1 MCFYYVKNK
10 LSSIIILVFFYI
22 IESNIIFIKGKDNLE
37 LNPLHILN
45 QWSTYPSRSVAP
57 KGIFPLTSID
67 PINGTLFD
75 AQSFK
80 ELIDITKISEKNSTN
95 NNKLPLIAP
104 VELFCAHLQPIFN
117 CLMKKSSQKYSSI
130 SNNLA
135 IFNTDDNL
143 TWYIFKG
150 AHAKV
155 APGYI
160 ITPSINDLNS
170 NTYLRGDLKTNI
182 KLDSMIDPNIQTILS
197 LIINSDINL
206 VFDENSEFHKFFHPK
221 NTSISNIGIYF
232 HGNGE
237 YSSGWLLPGTVVYAA
252 VKGLVRQS
260 SVFENLWV
268 REREF
273 SLQLS
278 SSEAWYANG
287 KYVHFSL
294 GMFSL
299 YILNIINNETV
310 NNLRTSKYTLSAS
323 PLISD
328 IKNKSN
334 FVSDFLIMEYASG
347 LHLHEIRK
355 RIKSSTAVMY
365 YNMTDDWYGWFNNA
379 LFLLYTWLS
388 LISTFSMTGR
398 FLYMHCDLHDNNII
412 VRNVSNQLPSRIL
425 FTEMRRLITL
435 DSINIIDFMFSWI
448 PQERGQRNSP
458 GPCSTQFKG
467 CIADTESLNALLVGY
482 IFELNIY
489 PFEPTPIQTSKYREI
504 HMKSIQLVETLSNIP
519 EWRRISNYYVGG
531 AIEWYKQW
539 RRYGTDVTDISTY
552 SLNEEFEGIMKVCDY
567 LQDVLKSNNVSQK
580 EPCISFEAYL
590 RGYSMFSYR
599 IMRVGMCI
607 RKNITSISKNSTIG
621 LKYSHNNLKL
631 STEASISFWDASRL
645 TLFIY
650 WNIATSNLKTCFP
663 PNFIDKEF
671 YNFYLTSN
679 EIIKLYPYHCKLIIN
694 CLNDDNKILE
704 NKFNN
709 LKDVSK
715 NIQGFSYIY
724 ESPEDTLLLIY
735 NHFMNQK
742 GDETLERQSKKILRK
757 GSLKNINLETIKKL
771 NGPLGKII
779 DTSKTFNDALRTFEI
794 EEFLLDRWIHK
805 LYYGMNFSLSFLL
818 VGLRFLFRVEPTITG
833 QKNLG
838 SQFLTSLTKASII
851 LNEDGQDGIKN
862 SEILYDKSEEQ
873 IYEVCMLFI
882 NVFTEISFDI
892 NNEKNPKEKCITKN
906 LVSLKYKKHPDYPAL
921 YQYIRQKF
929 YDNNGEERVNFPK
942 HVECQDQGTK
952 NKSKNINFIK
962 QGLCDQLIKPLGF
975 INISIYN

>member
-10 LSSIIILVFFYI
+10 LSSIVILVFFHI
-22 IESNIIFIKGKDNLE
+22 IELNTIFIEGRDNLE
-37 LNPLHILN
+37 LSPLHILN

-67 PINGTLFD
+67 PINGTLYD

-80 ELIDITKISEKNSTN
+80 KLIDITKISEKNSTDN
-95 NNKLPLIAP
+95 DKLPLIAP
-104 VELFCAHLQPIFN
+104 VELFCAHLHPIFN
-117 CLMKKSSQKYSSI
+117 CLMRKYSQKYSSV

-135 IFNTDDNL
+135 IFNDDNL
-143 TWYIFKG
+143 SWYIFKG

-170 NTYLRGDLKTNI
+170 NTYTHLRSDLRTNI
-182 KLDSMIDPNIQTILS
+182 KLDSIIDPSIQTILS
-197 LIINSDINL
+197 LIVNSDKSL
-206 VFDENSEFHKFFHPK
+206 VFDENSEFYKLFRPT
-221 NTSISNIGIYF
+221 NTSVGNIGIYF
-232 HGNGE
+232 HGNGR

-252 VKGLVRQS
+252 VKGLVRQP

-278 SSEAWYANG
+278 SSEAWYVDG
-287 KYVHFSL
+287 KHVHFSL
-294 GMFSL
+294 GVFSL
-299 YILNIINNETV
+299 YILNIIDNEGPNNS
-310 NNLRTSKYTLSAS
+310 RTSKYTLSAS
-323 PLISD
+323 PLIPD
-328 IKNKSN
+328 IKNRSN
-334 FVSDFLIMEYASG
+334 SISDFLIMEYASG
-347 LHLHEIRK
+347 LHLHEVRK

-412 VRNVSNQLPSRIL
+412 VRSISNQIPSRIL

-482 IFELNIY
+482 MFELNIY
-489 PFEPTPIQTSKYREI
+489 PFEPTPIQTSKYREV
-504 HMKSIQLVETLSNIP
+504 HMKSIQLAETLSNIP

-539 RRYGTDVTDISTY
+539 RRYGTDVTDVSTY

-567 LQDVLKSNNVSQK
+567 LQDVLKSNNISQK

-621 LKYSHNNLKL
+621 LKSSHNLRL

-663 PNFIDKEF
+663 PDFIDKEF
-671 YNFYLTSN
+671 YNFYLTSG
-679 EIIKLYPYHCKLIIN
+679 EIITLYPYHCELIIN

-704 NKFNN
+704 NKFND
-709 LKDVSK
+709 LGGVSK

-735 NHFMNQK
+735 NNFMNQK
-742 GDETLERQSKKILRK
+742 SDETLERQSKNVLSR

-771 NGPLGKII
+771 NGSLGRII
-779 DTSKTFNDALRTFEI
+779 NISKTFNDALKTFEI

-838 SQFLTSLTKASII
+838 LQFLISLTKVSRI
-851 LNEDGQDGIKN
+851 LNEYEQDDTKN
-862 SEILYDKSEEQ
+862 YEILYDKSEEQ
-873 IYEVCMLFI
+873 VYEVCMLFI
-882 NVFTEISFDI
+882 NIYTEISFNI
-892 NNEKNPKEKCITKN
+892 NEKSPKENCRNKN
-906 LVSLKYKKHPDYPAL
+906 LVSSKYKKHPDYPAL

-929 YDNNGEERVNFPK
+929 YDDDGEERVHFPK
-942 HVECQDQGTK
+942 HVECQDQGIKTK
-952 NKSKNINFIK
+952 NKDFIK

-975 INISIYN
+975 INIPIYN